1 MQFDGAGK
9 SAIGKPEGAPQSPG
23 NKGSGETMMG
33 WKSRTALGVLG
44 AVVVVG
50 GVVAVRTATF
60 KAPAV
65 VDPASANL
73 AAARPVDVAR
83 AAANLG
89 AAVRFQTVSH
99 QDKADDQ
106 PAEWDKL
113 HAWLQ
118 TTYPA
123 AHAAMRREVI
133 AEHTLVYTWTG
144 SNPAL
149 PPVVLMAHQ
158 DVVPITPG
166 SEKSWTHPPFDGVV
180 ADGAVWGRGAIDDK
194 GSLVTLFEA
203 LDNLAAG
210 GFKPVRTVI
219 IVSGHDE
226 EVRGVGARAAA
237 ALLKSR
243 GIKAQFVLDEG
254 MVVVADHPVTGGPA
268 AIIGTAE
275 KGYATLKVTAP
286 AIGGHS
292 SAPPPETG
300 VATLSRAVLAITD
313 KPFPMTFS
321 GPGADMLK
329 ALAPHASP
337 TVKMAAANTWLF
349 SPLLVK
355 VTAKTPAGAAM
366 LHTTIAPT
374 MLKGSPKENVLP
386 QDATAWINYRIAPG
400 DTSAKVM
407 AQAKSA
413 VGDLPVE
420 LTWTK
425 TPDEPSKVSSTTS
438 DSWRTLAGLAAVE
451 SQAPVTPGLVTAGTD
466 SRYLASVADDV
477 YRFQP
482 LVLKVEETKM
492 IHGTDEHVSLANV
505 ERMVRFYQR
514 LVETAGGR

>member
-1 MQFDGAGK
+1 MGFLGKAALAGGGLLVAVGA
-9 SAIGKPEGAPQSPG
+9 
-23 NKGSGETMMG
+23 
-33 WKSRTALGVLG
+33 
-44 AVVVVG
+44 
-50 GVVAVRTATF
+50 VVAVRTATF

-65 VDPASANL
+65 VDPASVTL
-73 AAARPVDVAR
+73 ASARPVDVNKAT
-83 AAANLG
+83 ANL
-89 AAVRFQTVSH
+89 AQAVRFQTVSH
-99 QDKADDQ
+99 QDRADDQ
-106 PAEWDKL
+106 PAEWDRL

-118 TTYPA
+118 VTYPA
-123 AHAAMRREVI
+123 AHAAMTREVI
-133 AEHTLVYTWTG
+133 AGHTLVYTWTG
-144 SNPAL
+144 SRPDLA
-149 PPVVLMAHQ
+149 PVVLMAHQ
-158 DVVPITPG
+158 DVVPVTPG
-166 SEKSWTHPPFDGVV
+166 SEAAWTHPPFDGVV
-180 ADGAVWGRGAIDDK
+180 ADGAVWGRGSIDDK

-203 LDNLAAG
+203 LESVAAS

-237 ALLKSR
+237 DLLKAR

-254 MVVVADHPVTGGPA
+254 MVVVEDHPVTGKPT

-275 KGYATLKVTAP
+275 KGYATLKVVAP
-286 AIGGHS
+286 AVGGHS
-292 SAPPPETG
+292 SAPPPQTG
-300 VATLSRAVLAITD
+300 VATLSRAVLAIAD
-313 KPFPMTFS
+313 KPFPMKFS

-337 TVKMAAANTWLF
+337 IVKMAAANTWLF

-400 DTSAKVM
+400 DSSAKVM
-407 AQAKSA
+407 AQAKAA

-420 LTWTK
+420 LSWTK
-425 TPDEPSKVSSTTS
+425 IPDEPSRVSSTES
-438 DSWRTLAGLAAVE
+438 DAWKTLAGLAAAE
-451 SQAPVTPGLVTAGTD
+451 SQAPVVPGLVTAGTD
-466 SRYLASVADDV
+466 SRYLAPVATDV

-482 LVLKVEETKM
+482 LRLSVNDTKI
-492 IHGTDEHVSLANV
+492 IHGTDEHITVANV

-514 LVETAGGR
+514 LIETAAAK

>member
-1 MQFDGAGK
+1 MGIAGK
-9 SAIGKPEGAPQSPG
+9 VGL
-23 NKGSGETMMG
+23 
-33 WKSRTALGVLG
+33 TAAGVVL
-44 AVVVVG
+44 VVA

-60 KAPAV
+60 KPPAT
-65 VDPASANL
+65 VDPANVSL
-73 AAARPVDVAR
+73 APARPLDVAK
-83 AAANLG
+83 AADHLAQ
-89 AAVRFQTVSH
+89 AVRFQTVSH

-113 HAWLQ
+113 HVWLQ

-123 AHAAMRREVI
+123 AHKAMTREVI
-133 AEHTLVYTWTG
+133 AGHTLVYAWTG

-149 PPVVLMAHQ
+149 APIILMAHQ
-158 DVVPITPG
+158 DVVPVTPG
-166 SEKSWTHPPFDGVV
+166 SEGSWTHPPFDGVV
-180 ADGAVWGRGAIDDK
+180 AGGAVWGRGAIDDK

-203 LDNLAAG
+203 LDGLAAG

-237 ALLKSR
+237 SLLKSR

-254 MVVVADHPVTGGPA
+254 MAVVADHPVTGKPA

-275 KGYATLKVTAP
+275 KGYATMKIVAP
-286 AIGGHS
+286 AVGGHS

-300 VATLSRAVLAITD
+300 VATLARAVLAVTG
-313 KPFPMTFS
+313 KPFPMKFA

-329 ALAPHASP
+329 AIAPHASLP
-337 TVKMAAANTWLF
+337 VKVFAANTWLF

-407 AQAKSA
+407 GQAKDA
-413 VGDLPVE
+413 VGKLPVQ
-420 LTWTK
+420 LSWVK
-425 TPDEPSKVSSTTS
+425 IPDEPSPISSTSS
-438 DSWRTLAGLAAVE
+438 DAWKVLAGLAADE
-451 SQAPVTPGLVTAGTD
+451 SKAPVVPGLVTAGTD
-466 SRYLASVADDV
+466 SRYLAPVAVDV

-482 LVLKVEETKM
+482 LLLKVDETKM
-492 IHGTDEHVSLANV
+492 IHGTDEHLTLANV

-514 LVETAGGR
+514 LVETAASR

>member
-1 MQFDGAGK
+1 MGFLGKAALAGGGLLVAVGA
-9 SAIGKPEGAPQSPG
+9 
-23 NKGSGETMMG
+23 
-33 WKSRTALGVLG
+33 
-44 AVVVVG
+44 
-50 GVVAVRTATF
+50 VVAVRTATF
-60 KAPAV
+60 RAPAV
-65 VDPASANL
+65 VDPASVTL
-73 AAARPVDVAR
+73 ASARPVDVNR
-83 AAANLG
+83 ATANL
-89 AAVRFQTVSH
+89 AQAVRFQTVSH
-99 QDKADDQ
+99 QDRADDQ
-106 PAEWDKL
+106 PAEWDRL

-118 TTYPA
+118 ATYPA
-123 AHAAMRREVI
+123 AHAAMTREVI
-133 AEHTLVYTWTG
+133 AGHTLVYTWTG
-144 SNPAL
+144 SRPDLA
-149 PPVVLMAHQ
+149 PVVLMAHQ
-158 DVVPITPG
+158 DVVPVTPG
-166 SEKSWTHPPFDGVV
+166 SEAAWTHPPFDGVV
-180 ADGAVWGRGAIDDK
+180 ADGAVWGRGSIDDK

-203 LDNLAAG
+203 LESVAAG

-237 ALLKSR
+237 DLLKAR

-254 MVVVADHPVTGGPA
+254 MVVVQDHPVTGKPT

-275 KGYATLKVTAP
+275 KGYATLKVVAP

-292 SAPPPETG
+292 SAPPPQTG
-300 VATLSRAVLAITD
+300 VATLSRAVLAIAD
-313 KPFPMTFS
+313 KPFPMKFS

-337 TVKMAAANTWLF
+337 IVKMAAANTWLF

-400 DTSAKVM
+400 DSSAKVM
-407 AQAKSA
+407 AQAKAA

-420 LTWTK
+420 LSWTK
-425 TPDEPSKVSSTTS
+425 TPDEPSRVSSTES
-438 DSWRTLAGLAAVE
+438 DAWKTLAGLAAAE
-451 SQAPVTPGLVTAGTD
+451 SQAPVVPGLVTAGTD
-466 SRYLASVADDV
+466 SRYLAPVATDV

-482 LVLKVEETKM
+482 LHLSVNDTKM
-492 IHGTDEHVSLANV
+492 IHGTDEHITVANV

-514 LVETAGGR
+514 LIETAAAR

>member
-1 MQFDGAGK
+1 MGIAGK
-9 SAIGKPEGAPQSPG
+9 AGL
-23 NKGSGETMMG
+23 
-33 WKSRTALGVLG
+33 TAVGLVL
-44 AVVVVG
+44 AVA

-60 KAPAV
+60 KPPAT
-65 VDPASANL
+65 VDVASVRL
-73 AAARPVDVAR
+73 AAARPVDTAK
-83 AAANLG
+83 AAADL
-89 AAVRFQTVSH
+89 AQAVRFQTVSH

-123 AHAAMRREVI
+123 AHAAMTREVI

-144 SNPAL
+144 SNPPL
-149 PPVVLMAHQ
+149 PPIVLMAHQ
-158 DVVPITPG
+158 DVVPVTPG
-166 SEKSWTHPPFDGVV
+166 SEGSWTHPPFDGVV
-180 ADGAVWGRGAIDDK
+180 EGGAVWGRGSIDDK

-203 LDNLAAG
+203 LDGLAAG

-219 IVSGHDE
+219 VVSGHDE

-237 ALLKSR
+237 SLLKSR

-254 MVVVADHPVTGGPA
+254 MAVVADHPVTGKPT

-275 KGYATLKVTAP
+275 KGYATMKIVAP
-286 AIGGHS
+286 AVGGHS

-300 VATLSRAVLAITD
+300 VATLARAVLAIAD
-313 KPFPMTFS
+313 KPFPMKFN

-329 ALAPHASP
+329 SLAPHASP
-337 TVKMAAANTWLF
+337 VVKMAAANTWLF
-349 SPLLVK
+349 APLLIQ

-400 DTSAKVM
+400 DSSAKVM
-407 AQAKSA
+407 AQARDA
-413 VGDLPVE
+413 VGKLPVQ
-420 LTWTK
+420 LSWTK
-425 TPDEPSKVSSTTS
+425 TPDEPSKVSSTSS
-438 DSWRTLAGLAAVE
+438 DAWKVLAGLAADE
-451 SQAPVTPGLVTAGTD
+451 SKAPVTPGLVTAGTD
-466 SRYLASVADDV
+466 SRYLAPVAADV

-482 LVLKVEETKM
+482 LVLKVDETKM
-492 IHGTDEHVSLANV
+492 IHGTDEHITLANV

-514 LVETAGGR
+514 LVETAASR